1 MRTSRRNFLK
11 TGLLAGGLSAF
22 PAILTAGK
30 IRTEK
35 HTILRPP
42 ALKAGDTIGLVT
54 PASPLFEGHRTIIEA
69 KEKMEGLGFKVKV
82 AKNIYK
88 KRGYLAGTVKERVSD
103 LHDMFADPEVNGIIA
118 VRGGYGS
125 AQLLPHLNYE
135 LIRSHPKVL
144 VGYSDITSLLL
155 GIHAQT
161 GLVTFHGPVAVST
174 FTDYTKKYF
183 LNTLSSVRPIGLIDD
198 APYSENLQTTNRIWT
213 YRSGVAQGRLSGGN
227 LTLMQMSIGTPYEFN
242 SDNAILFIEE
252 VGEEP
257 YDLDRM
263 LTHLKQAGKF
273 DHCNGVFFG
282 KLGSVKP
289 ADYKPGFNS
298 SLSVEEV
305 IDDIFKDFDFPVCVG
320 ISIGHVSQKP
330 TLPEGIL
337 AELDSKKGHVSLL
350 EAAVR

>member
-1 MRTSRRNFLK
+1 MKTSRRNFLK
-11 TGLLAGGLSAF
+11 TSALAGGLSLF
-22 PAILTAGK
+22 PTVLTAGTK
-30 IRTEK
+30 SAQALI
-35 HTILRPP
+35 RPP
-42 ALKAGDTIGLVT
+42 ALKPGDTMGFVV
-54 PASPLFEGHRTIIEA
+54 PASPLFEGHRTVLEA
-69 KEKMEGLGFKVKV
+69 KEKMEGLGFKVKIG
-82 AKNIYK
+82 KNIFK
-88 KRGYLAGTVKERVSD
+88 KRGYLAGSIKERVSD
-103 LHDMFADPEVNGIIA
+103 LHDMFSDPEVDGIIT

-125 AQLLPHLNYE
+125 AQLLPHLNYD
-135 LIRSHPKVL
+135 LIRKHPKVL

-183 LNTLSSVRPIGLIDD
+183 LEVLGNTKPVGLIDD
-198 APYSENLQTTNRIWT
+198 APYSENLQKSNRVWT
-213 YRSGVAQGRLSGGN
+213 YRKGVARGRLSGGN
-227 LTLMQMSIGTPYEFN
+227 LTLMQKTIGTPYEFN

-273 DHCNGVFFG
+273 ENCNGVFFG
-282 KLGSVKP
+282 KLGTVKP

-298 SLSVEEV
+298 TLSVEDV
-305 IDDIFKDFDFPVCVG
+305 IHDIFKDFDFPVCVG
-320 ISIGHVSQKP
+320 LSIGHISQKP

-337 AELDSKKGHVSLL
+337 AELDSSRGHISLL
-350 EAAVR
+350 